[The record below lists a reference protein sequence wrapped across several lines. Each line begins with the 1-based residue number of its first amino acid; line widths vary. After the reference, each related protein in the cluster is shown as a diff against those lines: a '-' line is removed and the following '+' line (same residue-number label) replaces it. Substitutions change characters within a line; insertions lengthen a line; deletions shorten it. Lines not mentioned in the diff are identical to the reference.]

1 MTLRKKWFSL
11 MSALFIG
18 ITLLNSNTA
27 LAGTGV
33 TLYTPYTKISI
44 PPGEPVD
51 YSIDV
56 INNGDEVQNVDLSVS
71 GIPGTWKSSLKSGGW
86 VISQLSILP
95 HEKKS
100 ISLRVEVP
108 YQVNKGNYKF
118 KVTAGDLG
126 SLPLVINI
134 SEKGTYETEFS
145 TDQPNMEGNSSS
157 TFTFRAKLNNRT
169 AEQQLYALQADVSR
183 GWNVSFKVIGK
194 QVTSVEMEPNTSK
207 DISIEITAPAQIE
220 AGKYRI
226 PVSAST
232 NGSSANLSL
241 EVVISGTYAMELTTP
256 AGLLSTTIT
265 AGDEKKLELVVKNTG
280 SSPLTG
286 VQLSS
291 NIPANWSVQFDPKKI
306 DVILPGKDAPV
317 YATIKADKKAIPGDY
332 VVNMESKTP
341 EVTSK
346 AAFRVAVKTS
356 MLWGWVGVLVIAG
369 AIGGVYYLFRKYG
382 RR

>member
-11 MSALFIG
+11 MSVIFIG
-18 ITLLNSNTA
+18 ITLLNSNTS

-44 PPGEPVD
+44 PPGEPVE
-51 YSIDV
+51 YSVDV
-56 INNGDEVQNVDLSVS
+56 INNGDELQNVDLSVS
-71 GIPGTWKSSLKSGGW
+71 GIPGSWKSTLKSGGW

-118 KVTAGDLG
+118 KVNAGDQG

-183 GWNVSFKVIGK
+183 GWNVDFKVIGK

-207 DISIEITAPAQIE
+207 DIIIEIAAPAQVE

-226 PVSAST
+226 PVSALT

-265 AGDEKKLELVVKNTG
+265 TGDEKKLELVVKNNG

-291 NIPANWSVQFDPKKI
+291 GIPANWSVQFDPKKI
-306 DVILPGKDAPV
+306 DVIMPGKDARV

-332 VVNMESKTP
+332 VVNMEAKTP

-356 MLWGWVGVLVIAG
+356 MLWGWVGVLIIAG

>member
-1 MTLRKKWFSL
+1 MFLRNKWYQLMLSVCIGVTIL
-11 MSALFIG
+11 MSHSAYA
-18 ITLLNSNTA
+18 SSS
-27 LAGTGV
+27 V
-33 TLYTPYTKISI
+33 TLYTPYTKISV
-44 PPGEPVD
+44 PPGEPID
-51 YSIDV
+51 YTIDV
-56 INNGDEVQNVDLSVS
+56 INNGEELQNVDLSIT
-71 GIPGTWKSSLKSGGW
+71 GIPSTWKYTLKSGGW
-86 VISQLSILP
+86 IISQLSILP

-118 KVTAGDLG
+118 KVLAGESG
-126 SLPLVINI
+126 TLPLVINI

-169 AEQQLYALQADVSR
+169 AEQQLYALLADASR
-183 GWNVSFKVIGK
+183 GWNVSFKVAGK
-194 QVTSVEMEPNTSK
+194 QITSVELESNTSK
-207 DISIEITAPAQIE
+207 DISIEITAPAQID

-232 NGSSANLSL
+232 NGSTSNLSL
-241 EVVISGTYAMELTTP
+241 EVVISGTYSIELTTP
-256 AGLLSTTIT
+256 AGLLSSSIT
-265 AGDEKKLELVVKNTG
+265 AGDDKKLELIVKNTG

-291 NIPANWSVQFDPKKI
+291 SSPANWSVQFDQKKI
-306 DVILPGKDAPV
+306 DVILPGKDAAV

-332 VVNMESKTP
+332 IVNMEAKTP

-346 AAFRVAVKTS
+346 AAFRMAVKTS
-356 MLWGWVGVLVIAG
+356 MLWGWVGILIIAG
-369 AIGGVYYLFRKYG
+369 ALGGVYFLFRKYG